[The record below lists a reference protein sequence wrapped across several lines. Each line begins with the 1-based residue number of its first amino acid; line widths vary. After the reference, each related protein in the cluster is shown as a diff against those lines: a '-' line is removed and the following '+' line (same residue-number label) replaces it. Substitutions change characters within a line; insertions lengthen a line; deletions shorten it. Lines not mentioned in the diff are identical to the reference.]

1 MEYRNKIFSE
11 LFSAETRIGLLPVGQ
26 LSKVKLQLNN
36 KKNRMRDP
44 MAFKHLGVM
53 HLSVPTY
60 LTYFS

>member
-26 LSKVKLQLNN
+26 FSKVKLQLNN
-36 KKNRMRDP
+36 KKNRMRDH

-53 HLSVPTY
+53 HLSIPTN